1 MLTWLKYTTLILL
14 SLIAIHFILI
24 EIYIYLG
31 LEQALDLSWWV
42 IPLLMEFYMTRFVV
56 LCVAWAPFAALICA
70 IISKKN
76 GLSVWRFS
84 LAGAILSVFL
94 LLPWLYLIMRMSG
107 KQIPRFIYVLSYLA
121 VYCIWWMSSI
131 APLCFFFYFES
142 TDLESTDLE
151 SSGFAFRLMFI
162 TGLITWMVS
171 LFNLIS
177 MPLPGSLSDNHI
189 RFASVQQTVY
199 IAPFAL
205 TVFYSLSLALMYRV
219 GWIFDEGLIR
229 YALPSSALFI
239 LLFILYLWVLP
250 PVLKRIRHR
259 LNRHSE
265 AI

>member
-1 MLTWLKYTTLILL
+1 MPAWLKYTTLILL

-24 EIYIYLG
+24 EIYNYLG
-31 LEQALDLSWWV
+31 LEQALDLSWWF
-42 IPLLMEFYMTRFVV
+42 IPFLTQFSMIGFVG
-56 LCVAWAPFAALICA
+56 LCAAWAPFAALICA
-70 IISKKN
+70 IISKRN

-107 KQIPRFIYVLSYLA
+107 KQVPRFIYVLSYLA

-131 APLCFFFYFES
+131 APLSLFFFFDPS
-142 TDLESTDLE
+142 N
-151 SSGFAFRLMFI
+151 FAFRLMFI

-171 LFNLIS
+171 LLNLIS
-177 MPLPGSLSDNHI
+177 MPLPRSLSDNHI
-189 RFASVQQTVY
+189 RFASVRQTVY

-205 TVFYSLSLALMYRV
+205 TVFYSLSLASMYYV
-219 GWIFDEGLIR
+219 ESIFDEGLIR

-250 PVLKRIRHR
+250 PALKRIRHR